1 MMMEENMTQK
11 IHIERNTVQETLII
25 PLYGRKLGS
34 ELFPELFTDSSA
46 KKICEKLDYDFS
58 VLDEQKNSFLF
69 RFGTLEA
76 IIRQMDMRCEIEEYL
91 AKYPKASIVN
101 LGCGLDDTGRVCDN
115 GSCKIFNVDFPDV
128 IEIRNRL
135 IPIGERERNIA
146 CDLKNYEWMEHIDA
160 SNGVIFFAAGVFY
173 YFKYDEVRDLA
184 ITLSKRFRGS
194 CLVFDSVGKT
204 GLRLMLSKTL
214 KNMGIKD
221 VDGFF
226 YLNNPKSDLQWGES
240 IQVRS
245 KGYMLGYFDMKI
257 KGISVFHRLL
267 ARIGDKYMKM
277 AINRLYFQ

>member
-1 MMMEENMTQK
+1 MTQK
-11 IHIERNTVQETLII
+11 IHIEKNTVQETLII

-128 IEIRNRL
+128 IEIRNKL
-135 IPIGERERNIA
+135 IPVGEREENIA
-146 CDLKNYEWMEHIDA
+146 CDLKDYRWMEYVDG
-160 SNGVIFFAAGVFY
+160 SNGAIFFAAGVFY
-173 YFKYDEVRDLA
+173 YFKKEEVRDLV
-184 ITLSKRFRGS
+184 ITLSKQFSGS
-194 CLVFDSVGKT
+194 SLVFDSVGKT

-240 IQVRS
+240 IQVHS
-245 KGYMLGYFDMKI
+245 KAYMLGYFDMKS

-277 AINRLYFQ
+277 AINRLDFN